1 MKTRMRMTGM
11 LRALRAT
18 LFLTA
23 LAAAA
28 ADGASAQTEQRV
40 VVRIEPS
47 QTVGERVS
55 DEVTAK
61 ELKKEAE
68 ERIAAEESAR
78 AAALNP
84 RALLK
89 SARTFSV
96 SSGTSFFEPVLL
108 EDELRERAEAEPWP
122 LALLGGDWEKRK
134 IADVLVHVDRPV
146 FTYTFTYQL
155 THRSS
160 GVVLAT
166 GKVTAFDGNAA
177 APKLA
182 RRIMED
188 IKLARGEL
196 RPGTK

>member
-1 MKTRMRMTGM
+1 MRTRVRMAKRP
-11 LRALRAT
+11 RALSAT
-18 LFLTA
+18 LL
-23 LAAAA
+23 LAAMVAA
-28 ADGASAQTEQRV
+28 AGAEARAQTEQRV
-40 VVRIEPS
+40 VVRVEPS
-47 QTVGERVS
+47 QTVEERVS

-68 ERIAAEESAR
+68 ERMAAEESAR
-78 AAALNP
+78 AADLNP

-89 SARTFSV
+89 SARTFYV
-96 SSGTSFFEPVLL
+96 SSGTSFFEPVQLQNALL
-108 EDELRERAEAEPWP
+108 KRAEAEPWP
-122 LALLGGDWEKRK
+122 LSILDGDWEKRR
-134 IADVLVHVDRPV
+134 IADVLVHIDRPL

-182 RRIMED
+182 RRIVEE
-188 IKLARGEL
+188 IRIARGE
-196 RPGTK
+196 PKPKK